1 VKVGK
6 LAKIRQ
12 MVQNCYPLSPYL
24 TQDDLASEKVLRK
37 QNEIL
42 TGAHRKNK
50 NADTNP
56 DTENE
61 QK

>member
-1 VKVGK
+1 
-6 LAKIRQ
+6 
-12 MVQNCYPLSPYL
+12 MVASVFVTFGSKFLIGL